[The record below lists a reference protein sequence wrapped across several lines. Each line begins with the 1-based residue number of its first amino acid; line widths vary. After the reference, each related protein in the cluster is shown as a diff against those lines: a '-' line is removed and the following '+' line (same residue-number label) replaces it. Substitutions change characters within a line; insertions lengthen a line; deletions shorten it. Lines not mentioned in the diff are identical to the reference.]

1 MDGQDIISV
10 PRACRKR
17 IESFFASVDKNDTDR
32 YIQDWQTITPRNDRE
47 HINRYRFA
55 YCTVHTSW
63 ANSVDQYNAI
73 KRTNADTTYNS
84 LLRMLKNSQ
93 GGMYQIKATGIDH
106 LQSLWTNNRQLF
118 NPQPDNWQTWRTK
131 LSNNLKKLGLAKTS
145 FAIEMIRPLD
155 AQIIC
160 IDRHMF
166 KAFGWENVDQACSYD
181 QYKYYEDYWNELSNH
196 YDIPPVISRNMF
208 WDQIQQQPDSM
219 YWAKYLN

>member
-1 MDGQDIISV
+1 MAGQDIISV
-10 PRACRKR
+10 PRGYRKR
-17 IESFFASVDKNDTDR
+17 IETFFESIDPKDTNR
-32 YIQDWQTITPRNDRE
+32 YIQDWQNLVPRNDRE

-63 ANSVDQYNAI
+63 ENSVDQYNVI
-73 KRTNADTTYNS
+73 KRTNTDTTYNT
-84 LLRMLKNSQ
+84 LLRMLKNSS

-118 NPQPDNWQTWRTK
+118 SPQTDNWQSWRTK
-131 LSNNLKKLGLAKTS
+131 LSKNLKKLGLAKTS
-145 FAIEMIRPLD
+145 FAIEMIKPLD

-166 KAFGWENVDQACSYD
+166 KAFGWENVDHACSYE
-181 QYKYYEDYWNELSNH
+181 QYKYYEDYWVDLSNSFK
-196 YDIPPVISRNMF
+196 IPPVIARNLF
-208 WDQIQQQPDSM
+208 WDKIQNQPDSL

>member
-17 IESFFASVDKNDTDR
+17 IESFFATIDNDTVDR
-32 YIQDWQTITPRNDRE
+32 YKTDWQTIMPKSDRE

-63 ANSVDQYNAI
+63 ANSCDQYNAI

-84 LLRMLKNSQ
+84 LHRMLKNSQ
-93 GGMYQIKATGIDH
+93 GGMYQIKATGIDN
-106 LQSLWTNNRQLF
+106 LQYLWRRHRNLF
-118 NPQPDNWQTWRTK
+118 TPQPDNWQSWRNK
-131 LSNNLKKLGLAKTS
+131 LAKMLKKLGLAKTS

-166 KAFGWENVDQACSYD
+166 KAFGWEDVDRGASPA
-181 QYKYYEDYWNELSNH
+181 QYKYYEDYWNELSNS
-196 YDIPPVISRNMF
+196 YGIPPVISRNLF
-208 WDQIQQQPDSM
+208 WDKIQKQDSSM

>member
-1 MDGQDIISV
+1 MAGQDIISV
-10 PRACRKR
+10 PRAYRKR
-17 IESFFASVDKNDTDR
+17 IETFFESVDPNDVQR
-32 YIQDWQTITPRNDRE
+32 YKQDWQSITPRNDRE

-73 KRTNADTTYNS
+73 KRTNADTTYGS
-84 LLRMLKNSQ
+84 LLRMLKHSQ

-106 LQSLWTNNRQLF
+106 LQYLWQSNRKMF
-118 NPQPDNWQTWRTK
+118 VPDTKNWQTWRKK

-166 KAFGWENVDQACSYD
+166 KAFGWENVDDACSYE
-181 QYKYYEDYWNELSNH
+181 QYKYYEDYWIELSQSI
-196 YDIPPVISRNMF
+196 DAPPAISRNLF
-208 WDQIQQQPDSM
+208 WDKIQNQPDSM